1 MTNNA
6 FLINLDRSPQRLTFM
21 QEQADKV
28 GLVFERIAGVD
39 GFKAVPEW
47 MVDEFRH
54 SPLSS
59 GEIGCYASHLI
70 CAKLIVERE
79 MPFGVIL
86 EDDSALDDDFVST
99 ALKAAHGAPVGWDYI
114 HLSTVYKRPV
124 VQVSDIN
131 GRMLVKHTRLPV
143 NTAAYV
149 LSNAGARKLLRPRK
163 RVRPVDMEVRYG
175 WLDDLQIYGVFPAAA
190 TLSDAF
196 QSDIGVTHDPG
207 TRDRRNW
214 SPGLLSEVRGQLWN
228 WRRVGMGTLVK
239 ARSLS
244 LIDSINRHFTGKRH
258 VRVIE

>member
-1 MTNNA
+1 MF

-54 SPLSS
+54 SQLTS

-86 EDDSALDDDFVST
+86 EDDAALDDDFVST

-131 GRMLVKHTRLPV
+131 GRMLVRHTRLPV

-149 LSNAGARKLLRPRK
+149 LSNAGARKLLRPRQ

-196 QSDIGVTHDPG
+196 QSDIGVTHEIG
-207 TRDRRNW
+207 ARDRRSW
-214 SPGLLSEVRGQLWN
+214 SPGLLSDLYGVLWN
-228 WRRVGMGTLVK
+228 MRRVGVLNLVK
-239 ARSLS
+239 ARIMRLTG
-244 LIDSINRHFTGKRH
+244 SIGRRAKKQRT
-258 VRVIE
+258 VRVIK